1 MAFSDF
7 KTIPEVQQ
15 TFGIAHTRQDFL
27 TVESSEP
34 SEHFLR
40 DFEFK
45 QQHID
50 VLASEGARCE
60 AIIFPI
66 LLDVYK
72 DYAEACALWI
82 KKAITY
88 NETLSGT
95 PDYFVSRHCREDRGG
110 RETHRAVS
118 YRDAGVRRVTLGWIE
133 DSTRQVQGQKQ
144 ATGMVRYTSHRS
156 QLESAISATVHHGLW
171 EGQANRVLIWIE
183 KEGLSSLF
191 QRAIDDI
198 CPRGIEFLAGKGQA
212 SVTIKNDV
220 ARSIAWDIRDGFAV
234 QIYYFGDFDF
244 DCRRS

>member
-7 KTIPEVQQ
+7 KTIPDVQQ
-15 TFGIAHTRQDFL
+15 SFGIVHTRQDFL

-72 DYAEACALWI
+72 GYAEACALWI

-95 PDYFVSRHCREDRGG
+95 PDYFVSTRSE
-110 RETHRAVS
+110 
-118 YRDAGVRRVTLGWIE
+118 LGMLVVGSPLIL
-133 DSTRQVQGQKQ
+133 
-144 ATGMVRYTSHRS
+144 MV
-156 QLESAISATVHHGLW
+156 EA
-171 EGQANRVLIWIE
+171 
-183 KEGLSSLF
+183 K
-191 QRAIDDI
+191 
-198 CPRGIEFLAGKGQA
+198 
-212 SVTIKNDV
+212 KNDFESGWGNV
-220 ARSIAWDIRDGFAV
+220 SPN
-234 QIYYFGDFDF
+234 
-244 DCRRS
+244 